1 MAKQLE
7 SLEIENNGSPPV
19 QVMSTRCLLDVPEC
33 PGLPGGLT
41 LPGGVAAT
49 VPASCADFLL
59 SFPGVVRLQDAA
71 PDAPVLSPAPVQA
84 EAPDADLLPLT
95 PATEV

>member
-1 MAKQLE
+1 MATKFEFLKIE
-7 SLEIENNGSPPV
+7 SNGSPMV

-41 LPGGVAAT
+41 LPGGEAAT

-71 PDAPVLSPAPVQA
+71 PADPVLSPAPVQA